1 MVERGAARERA
12 ILDAVVDV
20 IVEVGYE
27 ALTMDAVAARAGA
40 SKATIYRRWQGKA
53 DMVRAALDAY
63 DAERNAAA
71 PDTGALRG
79 DLVGVLETLRATVT
93 PAYVALTGGLA
104 RAMRTDPEL
113 AAQLRAHLD
122 DDELSPFATAI
133 ERAVARGELAPDVDA
148 TLLHDVAESML
159 AHRLTLQKPI
169 DDEFVVRLVDDVLL
183 PVLARWRNSA

>member
-1 MVERGAARERA
+1 VVERGAARGRA
-12 ILDAVVDV
+12 ILRAVIDL
-20 IVEVGYE
+20 IGEVGYE

-71 PDTGALRG
+71 PDTGTLRG
-79 DLVGVLETLRATVT
+79 DLVGILEMLRATVT

-113 AAQLRAHLD
+113 AAVLRAHMED
-122 DDELSPFATAI
+122 EELSPFAGAVD
-133 ERAVARGELAPDVDA
+133 RAVARGELAPDVDA
-148 TLLHDVAESML
+148 TLLHDVAESLL
-159 AHRLTLQKPI
+159 AHRITLQRPM
-169 DDEFVVRLVDDVLL
+169 DDAFVARVVDEVLL
-183 PVLARWRNSA
+183 PVLARWRDPR

>member
-12 ILDAVVDV
+12 ILAAVVDV
-20 IVEVGYE
+20 ISEVGYE

-63 DAERNAAA
+63 DAERNATA

-79 DLVGVLETLRATVT
+79 DLVGVLETLRATAT

-113 AAQLRAHLD
+113 AASLRAHMED
-122 DDELSPFATAI
+122 EELSPFAAAV

-148 TLLHDVAESML
+148 SLLHDVAESLL
-159 AHRLTLQKPI
+159 AHRITLQQPL
-169 DDEFVVRLVDDVLL
+169 DDAFVVRVVDQVLL
-183 PVLARWRNSA
+183 PVLARWRNP

>member
-12 ILDAVVDV
+12 ILAAVIDV
-20 IVEVGYE
+20 IGEVGYE

-53 DMVRAALDAY
+53 EMVRAALDAY

-71 PDTGALRG
+71 PDTGHLRG
-79 DLVGVLETLRATVT
+79 DLVGVLETLRATAT

-113 AAQLRAHLD
+113 AAGLRAHMED
-122 DDELSPFATAI
+122 AELSPFAAAV
-133 ERAVARGELAPDVDA
+133 ERAVARGELAADVDA
-148 TLLHDVAESML
+148 ALLHDVAESML
-159 AHRLTLQKPI
+159 VHRISLQEPI
-169 DDEFVVRLVDDVLL
+169 DDVFVVRIVDEVLL
-183 PVLARWRNSA
+183 PVLARWRNPG

>member
-12 ILDAVVDV
+12 ILAAVIDV
-20 IVEVGYE
+20 IGEVGYE

-53 DMVRAALDAY
+53 EMVRAALDAY

-71 PDTGALRG
+71 PDTGHLRG
-79 DLVGVLETLRATVT
+79 DLVGVLETLRATAT

-113 AAQLRAHLD
+113 AADLRAHMED
-122 DDELSPFATAI
+122 AELSPFATAV

-148 TLLHDVAESML
+148 ALLHDVAESML
-159 AHRLTLQKPI
+159 VHRISLQEPI
-169 DDEFVVRLVDDVLL
+169 DDAFVVRVVDEVLL
-183 PVLARWRNSA
+183 PVLARWRNPG